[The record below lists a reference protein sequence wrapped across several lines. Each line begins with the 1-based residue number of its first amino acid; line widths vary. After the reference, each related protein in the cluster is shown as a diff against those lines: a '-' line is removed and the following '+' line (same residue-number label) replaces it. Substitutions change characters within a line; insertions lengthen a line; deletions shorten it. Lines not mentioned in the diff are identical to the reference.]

1 MPGVLPR
8 LDYFEYSDRLL
19 AHARTAE
26 ISTFAEVEESGRRYP
41 LHEIV
46 VPGERWLVITSGF
59 HGEER
64 SGPLTIAEH
73 LGEIA
78 ARARALGVGL
88 RIYPCLNPSGFEAGR
103 RYTASGEKPNND
115 FLRYEVDPGVWKGEL
130 EPGEEF
136 LRYELF
142 GEGPKETRAIRA
154 RLEARPA
161 PAAALDIHQ
170 DHHLHGQ
177 LFYAYTCGDPAAYRP
192 LLDASRAHGTLAART
207 PVDGVRTTDP
217 DGLIAFHD
225 GSVTDYY
232 FRRGVRHV
240 AALETTTE
248 MPLPAS
254 GAINLLWILGFVDLA
269 AG

>member
-19 AHARTAE
+19 AHSRIAE
-26 ISTFAEVEESGRRYP
+26 ISTFAEVEEDGRRYP
-41 LHEIV
+41 LHEILIEGD
-46 VPGERWLVITSGF
+46 PWLVITSGF

-73 LGEIA
+73 LPEIA
-78 ARARALGVGL
+78 AWARARRVGL

-103 RYTASGEKPNND
+103 RYNASGEKPNND
-115 FLRYEVDPGVWKGEL
+115 FLRDEIAPGVWKGEL
-130 EPGEEF
+130 EPGEAF
-136 LRYELF
+136 LRWELF
-142 GEGPKETRAIRA
+142 REGPKETRAIRA
-154 RLEARPA
+154 RLEASPA

-170 DHHLHGQ
+170 DHHLRGP
-177 LFYAYTCGDPAAYRP
+177 LFYAYTFGDPAAYRP
-192 LLDASRAHGTLAART
+192 IVEVSRAHGTLAART
-207 PVDGVRTTDP
+207 PVDGVRATDD
-217 DGLIAFHD
+217 DGLIALND

-232 FRRGVRHV
+232 FRRGVRHA
-240 AALETTTE
+240 AALETTTQ

-254 GAINLLWILGFVDLA
+254 AAINLVWILGFVELA